1 MLNEITHFHLFC
13 GIGGGALGFQQS
25 SPRIPGTQAKYRCLG
40 GIDNDAS
47 AVRDFSRL
55 VGVDGSCSD
64 LFSREQYVA
73 WHGRQPPPDWREATS
88 EDIRRAAGNER
99 PNVVFTSPPCKGY
112 SGLLPEASSK
122 TPKYQA
128 MNGLAMRGVWL
139 AMEAWADDPPEFFIL
154 ENVPR
159 IATRGRHL
167 LDQIGAIL
175 RHYGYAVNET
185 VHDCGELGGLAQSR
199 KRFLL
204 VARHQDKVPPY
215 LHTPRKMPLRSVGS
229 VLESLPVPLGEQAN
243 PMHRL
248 PRLSWATWVRLA
260 LIPPGG
266 DWRSLRD
273 LRVENGVLAD
283 FAIHASYQ
291 DGVLGVRQWDG
302 PTGTV
307 TGRSQPTNGAFA
319 IADPRVWSGQEGKTS
334 YKTGGHFGITPWG
347 EPAGAVSGSAC
358 HDNGPWSIADPRV
371 HLGDKSHGQYGVATM
386 DQPSHAVTGAATHRN
401 GWWTIAD
408 PRAQM
413 TGDYGQYGILRWD
426 QSTGAVSSQ
435 SAPGGG
441 RYSVADPRDIHLHD
455 PTSHPAH
462 GTKGVFL
469 IKALH
474 GCAWH
479 RPFTTLE
486 LATLQGFVDLDGPLD
501 GTSDTRWRMAIGN
514 AVPPP
519 AAKAIAEVIGRTIL
533 LARAGED
540 FSMGSTPV
548 WVGPLVAAVSIPDS
562 TARLGGMHD

>member
-1 MLNEITHFHLFC
+1 MLTEITHFHLFC
-13 GIGGGALGFQQS
+13 GIGGGAMGFQQA
-25 SPRIPGTQAKYRCLG
+25 SPRVPGALAKYRCLG
-40 GIDNDAS
+40 GIDNDPS
-47 AVRDFSRL
+47 AVRNFSRL
-55 VGVDGSCSD
+55 VVTAGTCLD
-64 LFSREQYVA
+64 LFSRDQHVA
-73 WHGRQPPPDWREATS
+73 WHGRQPPPDWREATP

-112 SGLLPEASSK
+112 SGLLPEVSSK

-128 MNGLAMRGVWL
+128 MNGLALRGVWL

-167 LDQIGAIL
+167 LDQIVAIL
-175 RHYGYAVNET
+175 RHYGYVVNET

-204 VARHQDKVPPY
+204 VARHQEKVPPY
-215 LHTPRKMPLRSVGS
+215 LHTPKKKPLRSVGS
-229 VLESLPVPLGEQAN
+229 VLEALPVPLGEQAN

-273 LRVENGVLAD
+273 LRVENGVLAE
-283 FAIHASYQ
+283 FAIHATYQ
-291 DGVLGVRQWDG
+291 DGVLGVRQWNG

-319 IADPRVWSGQEGKTS
+319 IADPRV
-334 YKTGGHFGITPWG
+334 
-347 EPAGAVSGSAC
+347 
-358 HDNGPWSIADPRV
+358 

-386 DQPSHAVTGAATHRN
+386 DKAAHAVTGAATHGN

-408 PRAQM
+408 PRASM
-413 TGDYGQYGILRWD
+413 TGEFGQYGIIPWD
-426 QSTGAVSSQ
+426 KSTGAVSSQ

-441 RYSVADPRDIHLHD
+441 RYSVADPRDIHL
-455 PTSHPAH
+455 PAPARHPAH
-462 GTKGVFL
+462 DTKGAFL
-469 IKALH
+469 IRALH
-474 GCAWH
+474 GGAWH

-486 LATLQGFVDLDGPLD
+486 LAALQGFVDLDCPLD

-519 AAKAIAEVIGRTIL
+519 AARAIAEVIGRTIL

-540 FSMGSTPV
+540 FALGITPI
-548 WVGPLVAAVSIPDS
+548 WVGPLVVAVSIPDAD
-562 TARLGGMHD
+562 TRVRMTI